1 VADAVEGQADVLIRA
16 AAIPRPGQNGAVYQS
31 DANLVVPADDTPLWR
46 YLDFARF
53 MALLDSASLWFA
65 RADTFSDQYEL
76 AVPSADMAAARSGA
90 AGILAD
96 GRTRD
101 GVVRYLA
108 AVADRPAGELAGLP
122 DSEIAG
128 LLLRFA
134 GRALYISCWQEDQ
147 DESAGMWDSFVQ
159 GDNGVAV
166 VTTVGAFRD
175 VLDAGSGKRDVF
187 LGRVAYLD
195 YRAGSWGAFHP
206 FAPAFHKRRLF
217 RQEQEVRAAMVWP
230 SYRDLADGITGVPTA
245 AGIAVPVDLSA
256 LIQGIVIAPRASSW
270 LPGLVSSILHRY
282 GLSTVPVSSELSREP
297 DW

>member
-1 VADAVEGQADVLIRA
+1 M
-16 AAIPRPGQNGAVYQS
+16 YQS
-31 DANLVVPADDTPLWR
+31 DPNLVVPPDDTPLWR

-53 MALLDSASLWFA
+53 LALLDSASLWFA

-76 AVPSADMAAARSGA
+76 AVPAADMAAARQGA
-90 AGILAD
+90 ASILAD
-96 GRTRD
+96 NRTRE

-108 AVADRPAGELAGLP
+108 ATAGRAAGELVALP
-122 DSEIAG
+122 DSELAG

-134 GRALYISCWQEDQ
+134 DRALHISCWQEDQ

-159 GDNGVAV
+159 GDEGVAV
-166 VTTVGAFRD
+166 VTTVAALRD
-175 VLDAGSGKRDVF
+175 VLDAGSGNRDVF

-217 RQEQEVRAAMVWP
+217 RQEQEVRAVMVWP
-230 SYRDLADGITGVPTA
+230 SYRDLADGIIGTPAA
-245 AGIAVPVDLSA
+245 AGIAVPVDLSR
-256 LIQGIVIAPRASSW
+256 LIQGIVIAPGASSW
-270 LPGLVSSILHRY
+270 LSALVSSILHRY
-282 GLSTVPVSSELSREP
+282 GLSTVPVSSELSRGP